1 VDVMTEEACAKC
13 NTSLKGTSISSHIA
27 QHTFTRDVDAGTS
40 FVPLVLHDF
49 LDVGR
54 RVMQ

>member
-1 VDVMTEEACAKC
+1 MDVMTEEACAKC